1 MKQKRISSAV
11 IHRLPKY
18 YRHLGELIDS
28 GIQRISSRDLSIR
41 MRVTASQIRHDLNQ
55 FGGFGQQG
63 YGYNVKSLHKE
74 IENILGLGST
84 HNIIIIGAGNLG
96 RALAHYQ
103 DFKARGFHI
112 IGIFDI
118 NEKVIGDDIGG
129 IKVMSVDKLP
139 AFISENEVE
148 IGTIAI
154 PKSEAKKMAQVLVD
168 NGVKQIWNFAHTD
181 LHMGDGVVVENVN
194 LTESIMRLSFMA
206 ALEKEKEK
214 K

>member
-1 MKQKRISSAV
+1 MKHKKISSAV
-11 IHRLPKY
+11 IHRLTKY
-18 YRHLGELIDS
+18 YRHLGELIDT

-63 YGYNVKSLHKE
+63 YGYNVKSLYKE
-74 IENILGLGST
+74 IENILGLGNK
-84 HNIIIIGAGNLG
+84 HNIVVIGAGNLG

-112 IGIFDI
+112 VGIFD
-118 NEKVIGDDIGG
+118 NNPDLVGDDVSGL
-129 IKVMSVDKLP
+129 KVMSVSDLP
-139 AFISENEVE
+139 AFIKENDVE

-168 NGVKQIWNFAHTD
+168 NGVNQIWNFAHTD

-194 LTESIMRLSFMA
+194 LTESLMRLSFMA
-206 ALEKEKEK
+206 ALELEK
-214 K
+214 KQ

>member
-1 MKQKRISSAV
+1 MKHKKISSAV

-28 GIQRISSRDLSIR
+28 GIQKISSRDLSIR
-41 MRVTASQIRHDLNQ
+41 MRITASQIRHDLNQ

-74 IENILGLGST
+74 IENILGLGNV
-84 HNIIIIGAGNLG
+84 HNIVVIGAGNLG
-96 RALAHYQ
+96 RALANYQ

-112 IGIFDI
+112 IGIFD
-118 NEKVIGDDIGG
+118 NDPDLVGDDVGG
-129 IKVMSVDKLP
+129 LKVMSVNNLP
-139 AFISENEVE
+139 AFIKENDVK

-168 NGVKQIWNFAHTD
+168 NGVDQIWNFAHTD
-181 LHMGDGVVVENVN
+181 LRMGDGVVVENVN
-194 LTESIMRLSFMA
+194 LTESLMRLSFMA
-206 ALEKEKEK
+206 ALELEK
-214 K
+214 KQ

>member
-1 MKQKRISSAV
+1 MKHKKISSAV

-18 YRHLGELIDS
+18 YRHLGELIDT

-63 YGYNVKSLHKE
+63 YGYNVKSLYKE
-74 IENILGLGST
+74 IENILGLGNK
-84 HNIIIIGAGNLG
+84 HNIVVIGAGNLG

-112 IGIFDI
+112 VGIFD
-118 NEKVIGDDIGG
+118 NNPDLVGDDVSGL
-129 IKVMSVDKLP
+129 KVMSVSDLP
-139 AFISENEVE
+139 AFIKDNDVE

-168 NGVKQIWNFAHTD
+168 NGVNQIWNFAHTD

-194 LTESIMRLSFMA
+194 LTESLMRLSFMA
-206 ALEKEKEK
+206 ALELEK
-214 K
+214 KQ

>member
-1 MKQKRISSAV
+1 MKHKKISSAV

-28 GIQRISSRDLSIR
+28 GIQKISSRDLSIR
-41 MRVTASQIRHDLNQ
+41 MRITASQIRHDLNQ

-74 IENILGLGST
+74 IENILGLGND
-84 HNIIIIGAGNLG
+84 HNIVVIGAGNLG
-96 RALAHYQ
+96 RALANYQ

-112 IGIFDI
+112 IGIFD
-118 NEKVIGDDIGG
+118 NDPDLVGDDVGG
-129 IKVMSVDKLP
+129 LKVMSVNNLP
-139 AFISENEVE
+139 AFIKENDVK

-168 NGVKQIWNFAHTD
+168 NGVDQIWNFAHTD
-181 LHMGDGVVVENVN
+181 LRMGDGVVVENVN
-194 LTESIMRLSFMA
+194 LTESLMRLSFMA
-206 ALEKEKEK
+206 ALELEK
-214 K
+214 KQ

>member
-18 YRHLGELIDS
+18 YRNLGELIDS

-41 MRVTASQIRHDLNQ
+41 MRITASQIRHDLNQ

-74 IENILGLGST
+74 IENILGLGNR
-84 HNIIIIGAGNLG
+84 HNIVVIGAGNLG
-96 RALAHYQ
+96 RALTHYQ
-103 DFKARGFHI
+103 DFKSKGFHI
-112 IGIFDI
+112 MGLFDSDEKMIGQ
-118 NEKVIGDDIGG
+118 EVSG
-129 IKVMSVDKLP
+129 IKVQSVDELP
-139 AFISENEVE
+139 AFIKENDIE

-181 LHMGDGVVVENVN
+181 LHLGDDVVVENVN
-194 LTESIMRLSFMA
+194 LTESLMRLSFMA
-206 ALEKEKEK
+206 ALEREK
-214 K
+214 KKS

>member
-1 MKQKRISSAV
+1 MKQKKISTAV

-63 YGYNVKSLHKE
+63 YGYNVKYLYKE
-74 IENILGLGST
+74 IENILGLGDN
-84 HNIIIIGAGNLG
+84 HNIIVIGAGNLG
-96 RALAHYQ
+96 RALARYQ
-103 DFKARGFHI
+103 DFKARGFNI
-112 IGIFDI
+112 IGIFD
-118 NEKVIGDDIGG
+118 NNPDLVGNDVNGLKVISVKDLPTF
-129 IKVMSVDKLP
+129 IK
-139 AFISENEVE
+139 ENNVE

-154 PKSEAKKMAQVLVD
+154 PKSEAKKMAQILVD

-181 LHMGDGVVVENVN
+181 LHMGEGVVVENVN
-194 LTESIMRLSFMA
+194 LTESLMRLSFMA
-206 ALEKEKEK
+206 ALELEK
-214 K
+214 KQ

>member
-74 IENILGLGST
+74 IENILGLGSR
-84 HNIIIIGAGNLG
+84 HNIVIIGAGNLG

-103 DFKARGFHI
+103 DFKARGFYI
-112 IGIFDI
+112 IGIFD
-118 NEKVIGDDIGG
+118 NDEKVIGEDISG
-129 IKVMSVDKLP
+129 IKVMSVDELP
-139 AFISENEVE
+139 AFVSENEVE

>member
-1 MKQKRISSAV
+1 MKHKKISSAV

-18 YRHLGELIDS
+18 YRHLGELIDT

-63 YGYNVKSLHKE
+63 YGYNVKSLYKE
-74 IENILGLGST
+74 IENILGLGNK
-84 HNIIIIGAGNLG
+84 HNIVVIGAGNLG

-112 IGIFDI
+112 VGIFD
-118 NEKVIGDDIGG
+118 NNPDLVGDDVSGL
-129 IKVMSVDKLP
+129 KVMSVSDLP
-139 AFISENEVE
+139 AFIKENDVE

-168 NGVKQIWNFAHTD
+168 NGVNQIWNFAHTD

-194 LTESIMRLSFMA
+194 LTESLMRLSFMA
-206 ALEKEKEK
+206 ALELEK
-214 K
+214 KQ

>member
-1 MKQKRISSAV
+1 MKHKKISSAV

-18 YRHLGELIDS
+18 YRHLGELIDT

-63 YGYNVKSLHKE
+63 YGYNVKSLYKE
-74 IENILGLGST
+74 IENILGLGNK
-84 HNIIIIGAGNLG
+84 HNIVVIGAGNLG

-112 IGIFDI
+112 VGIFD
-118 NEKVIGDDIGG
+118 NNPDLVGDDVSGL
-129 IKVMSVDKLP
+129 KVMSVSDLP
-139 AFISENEVE
+139 AFIKDNDVE

-154 PKSEAKKMAQVLVD
+154 PKSEAKKKILRFFK
-168 NGVKQIWNFAHTD
+168 N
-181 LHMGDGVVVENVN
+181 
-194 LTESIMRLSFMA
+194 
-206 ALEKEKEK
+206 
-214 K
+214 

>member
-1 MKQKRISSAV
+1 MKHKKISSAV

-18 YRHLGELIDS
+18 YRHLGELIDT

-63 YGYNVKSLHKE
+63 YGYNVKSLYKE
-74 IENILGLGST
+74 IENILGLGNK
-84 HNIIIIGAGNLG
+84 HNIVVIGAGNLG

-112 IGIFDI
+112 VGIFD
-118 NEKVIGDDIGG
+118 NNPDMVGDDVSGL
-129 IKVMSVDKLP
+129 KVMSVSDLP
-139 AFISENEVE
+139 AFIKDNDVE

-168 NGVKQIWNFAHTD
+168 NGVNQIWNFAHTD

-194 LTESIMRLSFMA
+194 LTESLMRLSFMA
-206 ALEKEKEK
+206 ALELEK
-214 K
+214 KQ